1 MNTTRR
7 HPGFTL
13 IELLVVVSIISL
25 LIAVLLPALGKA
37 RQAAY
42 TATCLSNNRQLG
54 IALAAYTSDNRDY
67 LPRGRDIANGGDN
80 DYQKVLP
87 EYLNDNAGVWRCGN
101 AFKSKTAGKHYTSN
115 PAIMREITSTDETN
129 GVDNIRYE
137 RIARFSNV
145 VVLVD
150 GAQSSGDSASPAGK
164 NWENG
169 AAFGRNFDPTRADN
183 YDPVDLKANT
193 DDSTGHQKIRWREG
207 GGVGNSGKQVVNGLY
222 ADWHATS
229 KPHGSLLWHELRP
242 NKK

>member
-1 MNTTRR
+1 M
-7 HPGFTL
+7 
-13 IELLVVVSIISL
+13 VVSIISL

-37 RQAAY
+37 RQAAF
-42 TATCLSNNRQLG
+42 TAGCLSNHRQLG
-54 IALAAYTSDNRDY
+54 IALATYATDNRDY

-80 DYQKVLP
+80 DYQKVLRD
-87 EYLNDNAGVWRCGN
+87 YLNDNAGVWRCGN
-101 AFKSKTAGKHYTSN
+101 AFKSKTAGKHYSSN
-115 PAIMREITSTDETN
+115 PAIMREITTSDQTA

-137 RIARFSNV
+137 QIVRFSNV
-145 VVLVD
+145 VVLMD
-150 GAQSSGDSASPAGK
+150 GAQSSGDSAGAAGK

-169 AAFGRNFDPTRADN
+169 AAFGRSFNPTASDN

-193 DDSTGHQKIRWREG
+193 DDSAGHQKIRWREG
-207 GGVGNSGKQVVNGLY
+207 GGVGNSGTQVANALY